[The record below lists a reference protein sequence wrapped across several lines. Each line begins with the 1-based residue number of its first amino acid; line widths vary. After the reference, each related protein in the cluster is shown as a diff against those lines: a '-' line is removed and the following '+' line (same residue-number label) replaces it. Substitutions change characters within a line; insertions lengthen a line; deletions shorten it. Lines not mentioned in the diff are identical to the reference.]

1 MKRSLVAVLLGALI
15 ASPAFAVELLYKWN
29 KGATYRF
36 DVNLVDRVSMEG
48 MGGGNDVFTT
58 KSRFALAIDK
68 VKPNGVAQGI
78 VYVESFDVT
87 NAAGQRIAGLENMP
101 RAALSSP
108 VDIDAKGNFKFKQI
122 VYVVKEAD
130 GTTLLVSGRNTGF
143 GTEASAS
150 NGEEKVS
157 VWAEFD
163 PKTGTLK
170 GGAKTEKLQK
180 PKRTVAIRQDAQH
193 IDLLPAKFLEL
204 LKLPD
209 GDAQTGQH
217 FTFDLMGTSTTVTV
231 QEATAQRARIQVGS
245 KMNVA
250 KTMATGAAMGGAAAA
265 ADEADDTLGEPPPEM
280 AGMMGMAGM
289 GAMMGSGAGG
299 PSPMTLNG
307 DFTADFDVAKGALT
321 AIVGTQTSDMNLG
334 VIRIR
339 DDATLTLTAVP

>member
-1 MKRSLVAVLLGALI
+1 MKRSLVAVLLGALV
-15 ASPAFAVELLYKWN
+15 ASPAFAVELLYNWS

-48 MGGGNDVFTT
+48 MGGGADTFTT
-58 KSRFALAIDK
+58 RSRFALAIDK
-68 VKPNGVAQGI
+68 VKPNGVAQGL
-78 VYVESFDVT
+78 VYVESFDVF
-87 NAAGQRIAGLENMP
+87 NGAGQRIAGLENMP

-122 VYVVKEAD
+122 IYVVKEAD
-130 GTTLLVSGRNTGF
+130 GATLLVSGHNTGF

-150 NGEEKVS
+150 TGEEKVS

-163 PKTGTLK
+163 PKTGKLK
-170 GGAKTEKLQK
+170 GGAKLEKLQK
-180 PKRTVAIRQDAQH
+180 PRRTVALRQDAQH

-231 QEATAQRARIQVGS
+231 QEANAARARIQVAS

-250 KTMATGAAMGGAAAA
+250 KTMATGAAIGGAAAA
-265 ADEADDTLGEPPPEM
+265 AEDDDALGEPPPEM
-280 AGMMGMAGM
+280 AGMMGMAGV
-289 GAMMGSGAGG
+289 GAMMGTGAGG

-307 DFTADFDVAKGALT
+307 DFVANFDVAKGALVS
-321 AIVGTQTSDMNLG
+321 IEGTQSSDMNLG
-334 VIRIR
+334 VVRIR

>member
-1 MKRSLVAVLLGALI
+1 MPAAGNEPFRLSRTLDAPRQLVWDSWTQEEHLR
-15 ASPAFAVELLYKWN
+15 KWFGPQGTRIV
-29 KGATYRF
+29 KCSMDLRPGGIFHYG
-36 DVNLVDRVSMEG
+36 MEG
-48 MGGGNDVFTT
+48 MGGGSDTFTT
-58 KSRFALAIDK
+58 RSRFALAIDK

-78 VYVESFDVT
+78 VYVESFDVL
-87 NAAGQRIAGLENMP
+87 NGAGQRIAGLENMP

-108 VDIDAKGNFKFKQI
+108 VDIDAKGNFRFKQI

-150 NGEEKVS
+150 NGEEKVT

-163 PKTGTLK
+163 PKTGALK

-180 PKRTVAIRQDAQH
+180 PKRTVAVRQDAQH
-193 IDLLPAKFLEL
+193 IDVLPAKFLEL

-245 KMNVA
+245 KMTVA
-250 KTMATGAAMGGAAAA
+250 KTMATGSAMAAAPAEA
-265 ADEADDTLGEPPPEM
+265 AAEDDALGEPPPFGRDAVEQ
-280 AGMMGMAGM
+280 GFRFL
-289 GAMMGSGAGG
+289 GG
-299 PSPMTLNG
+299 VRFLSVRPL
-307 DFTADFDVAKGALT
+307 
-321 AIVGTQTSDMNLG
+321 
-334 VIRIR
+334 
-339 DDATLTLTAVP
+339 